1 MFSMAAPPTRI
12 PVAVDPVNAILSTSG
27 CEANAA
33 PVSGPQPVT
42 TLITPGGNPASANS
56 FANASVDVGVW
67 SLGLTTNVH
76 PAARPAASFQV
87 SSRSGEFHG
96 GMAPTTP
103 NGSGGGE

>member
-1 MFSMAAPPTRI
+1 M
-12 PVAVDPVNAILSTSG
+12 PVVVEPVNAILSTPG
-27 CEANAA
+27 CDASAA
-33 PVSGPQPVT
+33 PVSGPHPVT
-42 TLITPGGNPASANS
+42 TLITPGGKPASANS

-103 NGSGGGE
+103 TGSWRGETQK